1 MAGDRG
7 LRFPELTASACQH
20 VNLKEDV
27 TDGYSNSR
35 TCEIGVSSASG
46 KHFRS
51 LMFLV
56 DQCTTPK
63 AAAVAAA
70 GELPQQAV
78 GQDATLGGP
87 SLGNVHE
94 LAGGIE
100 NRFSK
105 P

>member
-20 VNLKEDV
+20 INLKEDV
-27 TDGYSNSR
+27 TDGYSNSK
-35 TCEIGVSSASG
+35 TCEIGVSNASG

-51 LMFLV
+51 LMYLV

-63 AAAVAAA
+63 ASAVAAA
-70 GELPQQAV
+70 GELPQ
-78 GQDATLGGP
+78 DPMLGGP